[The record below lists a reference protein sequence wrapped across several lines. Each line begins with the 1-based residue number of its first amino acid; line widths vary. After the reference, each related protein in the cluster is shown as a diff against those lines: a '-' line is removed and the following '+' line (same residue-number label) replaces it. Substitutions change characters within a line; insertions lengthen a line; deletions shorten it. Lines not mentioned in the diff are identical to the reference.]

1 MTYDTTAMILAA
13 GLGTRL
19 GALTQDRPKALVK
32 LNGKPLLQHCIEN
45 LIANGFHHIVINVH
59 HFGEQIIDFVESHP
73 FDAEIEISDE
83 RDLLMDTGG
92 GIVKATPLFK
102 DSKAVLVHNV
112 DIISDVNLGE
122 MSRQFLE
129 SKDDAWLLTQDR
141 DTNRKLLFD
150 DDNQLVGWMNKAEGQ
165 FKWVDED
172 AFAIQLLQQAYKQ
185 KVQGLPYFDFNEM
198 AFSGLHFFRS
208 DLFAEFEVK
217 RSSVIDLYLYL
228 AKNNRIIS
236 KPIHPEYWF
245 DLGKPDQLEAA
256 ECYLNNL
263 IK

>member
-1 MTYDTTAMILAA
+1 MTHDTTAMILAA

-19 GALTQDRPKALVK
+19 GALTQDRPKALVE

-59 HFGEQIIDFVESHP
+59 HFGEQIMDFVISHH

-102 DSKAVLVHNV
+102 ESKVVLVHNV
-112 DIISDVNLGE
+112 DIISDVNLYE
-122 MSRQFLE
+122 MSQQFLDSE
-129 SKDDAWLLTQDR
+129 DDAWLLTQDR
-141 DTNRKLLFD
+141 ETNRKLLFD
-150 DDNQLVGWMNKAEGQ
+150 DENQLVGWMNKAEGQ
-165 FKWVDED
+165 FKWVNESE
-172 AFAIQLLQQAYKQ
+172 AALRQAQGPSLSYK
-185 KVQGLPYFDFNEM
+185 EM

-208 DLFAEFEVK
+208 DLFAEFEVR

-228 AKNNRIIS
+228 AKTNRIIS
-236 KPIHPEYWF
+236 KPIQPNYWF
-245 DLGKPDQLEAA
+245 DLGKPEQLEAS
-256 ECYLNNL
+256 ESYLNNL
-263 IK
+263 VK

>member
-1 MTYDTTAMILAA
+1 MNHDTTVMILAA

-19 GALTQDRPKALVK
+19 GALTQDKPKALVP

-45 LIANGFHHIVINVH
+45 LIAKGFHHIVINVH
-59 HFGEQIIDFVESHP
+59 HFGEQIIDFVESHH
-73 FDAEIEISDE
+73 FDAEIDISDE

-102 DSKAVLVHNV
+102 DSRAVLVHNV

-122 MSRQFLE
+122 MSQQFLA
-129 SKDDAWLLTQDR
+129 SGDDAWLLTQDR
-141 DTNRKLLFD
+141 ETNRKLLFD
-150 DDNQLVGWMNKAEGQ
+150 TDNLLIGWMNKVAGE
-165 FKWVDED
+165 FKWVDPEK
-172 AFAIQLLQQAYKQ
+172 I
-185 KVQGLPYFDFNEM
+185 GISTGSMTDFYHEM

-228 AKNNRIIS
+228 AKTNRIVS
-236 KPIHPEYWF
+236 KPIQPNYWF
-245 DLGKPDQLEAA
+245 DLGKPEQLQAA

-263 IK
+263 VK

>member
-1 MTYDTTAMILAA
+1 MNHDTTAMILAA

-19 GALTQDRPKALVK
+19 KALTQDKPKALVP

-59 HFGEQIIDFVESHP
+59 HFGEQIIDFVGSHR
-73 FDAEIEISDE
+73 FDADIEISDE

-112 DIISDVNLGE
+112 DIISNVNLGE
-122 MSRQFLE
+122 MCQQFIDSE
-129 SKDDAWLLTQDR
+129 DDAWLLTQDR
-141 DTNRKLLFD
+141 KTNRKLLFD
-150 DDNQLVGWMNKAEGQ
+150 EGNLLVGWMNKAEQQ
-165 FKWVDED
+165 FKWVYDS
-172 AFAIQLLQQAYKQ
+172 FGQYQ
-185 KVQGLPYFDFNEM
+185 EM

-228 AKNNRIIS
+228 AKANRILS
-236 KPIHPEYWF
+236 QPIQPDYWF
-245 DLGKPDQLEAA
+245 DLGKPEQLEAA
-256 ECYLNNL
+256 ENYLNT
-263 IK
+263 IAR